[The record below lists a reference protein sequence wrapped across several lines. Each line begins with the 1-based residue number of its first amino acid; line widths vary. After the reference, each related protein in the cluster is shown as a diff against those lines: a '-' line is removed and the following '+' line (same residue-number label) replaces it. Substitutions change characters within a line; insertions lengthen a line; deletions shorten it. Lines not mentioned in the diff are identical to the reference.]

1 LTSLAKIQKNSEGI
15 NILKKKWVYKE
26 HDENKVV
33 SLCRQYNIPRLAA
46 AVLQNR
52 INVLGRDFDKMRE
65 NLTDMLYD
73 AGLLKDIDR
82 AVARIKDAV
91 ANNEHITVYGDFD
104 ADGVTS
110 TAILYMY
117 LYDKGASVDY
127 YIPDRVE
134 EGYGINKDALDKIR
148 NRGTK
153 LIITVD
159 TGVTAVDEVEYAQ
172 SIGMDVIV
180 TDHHECKSSVPSCH
194 AVVNPKRED
203 CTYPF
208 EELAGVGV
216 VFKLIWA
223 LEGGNNIS
231 RLLDK
236 YIGLV
241 CLGTIADVAPLTGE
255 NRIFVSLG
263 LKDFADSENEGIKA
277 LLDVTNLKGK
287 KISAGHIGF
296 IIAPRIN
303 AAGRLGSAYKSLE
316 LFLCND
322 RNRALEIAGELSE
335 ENKCR
340 QNLEQQIFQEAV
352 SVIEKNRLFDKKVI
366 VVAARGWHHGVIGI
380 VSSKI
385 TEKYYR
391 PSVLI
396 SIEGEEGKGSG
407 RSIHGFNLFEG
418 LTYAGDCL
426 TNFGGH
432 SLAAGLSVKTENIK
446 KFSEKINEYADKVLS
461 QDDFV
466 PTVYIDARLE
476 KNDVTV
482 ENVEQLSLLEPY
494 GMGNPLPVFSYDN
507 AKITLITTLG
517 EGKHLKIIAEKEGRR
532 LEAIG
537 FNMGELADYI
547 KLGDIISIAGTLNVN
562 LFGGVKKVQ
571 LMIKDIKKQAASR

>member
-1 LTSLAKIQKNSEGI
+1 MPG
-15 NILKKKWVYKE
+15 
-26 HDENKVV
+26 H
-33 SLCRQYNIPRLAA
+33 
-46 AVLQNR
+46 
-52 INVLGRDFDKMRE
+52 
-65 NLTDMLYD
+65 
-73 AGLLKDIDR
+73 
-82 AVARIKDAV
+82 
-91 ANNEHITVYGDFD
+91 
-104 ADGVTS
+104 
-110 TAILYMY
+110 
-117 LYDKGASVDY
+117 
-127 YIPDRVE
+127 
-134 EGYGINKDALDKIR
+134 
-148 NRGTK
+148 
-153 LIITVD
+153 
-159 TGVTAVDEVEYAQ
+159 
-172 SIGMDVIV
+172 
-180 TDHHECKSSVPSCH
+180 
-194 AVVNPKRED
+194 
-203 CTYPF
+203 
-208 EELAGVGV
+208 
-216 VFKLIWA
+216 
-223 LEGGNNIS
+223 
-231 RLLDK
+231 
-236 YIGLV
+236 
-241 CLGTIADVAPLTGE
+241 IADVAPLTGE

-432 SLAAGLSVKTENIK
+432 SLAAGC
-446 KFSEKINEYADKVLS
+446 
-461 QDDFV
+461 
-466 PTVYIDARLE
+466 
-476 KNDVTV
+476 
-482 ENVEQLSLLEPY
+482 
-494 GMGNPLPVFSYDN
+494 PL
-507 AKITLITTLG
+507 K
-517 EGKHLKIIAEKEGRR
+517 RR
-532 LEAIG
+532 I
-537 FNMGELADYI
+537 
-547 KLGDIISIAGTLNVN
+547 
-562 LFGGVKKVQ
+562 
-571 LMIKDIKKQAASR
+571 